1 MKIGM
6 RRLTMK
12 RTVNWL
18 LSGILFS
25 GIAGLVGCGEAEEA
39 YNCAT
44 ICETYDDCA
53 DELNVDIDVTAC
65 TSECETEAD
74 ESEDFKSDAEACQE
88 CIDQNA
94 SCVEN
99 VPCVNECAGVVPEL
113 AS

>member
-1 MKIGM
+1 M
-6 RRLTMK
+6 RRLAMK
-12 RTVNWL
+12 RTMNWL

-94 SCVEN
+94 SCLEN
-99 VPCVNECAGVVPEL
+99 VPCVNECRGVVPEL